1 MFQGNVGVKLA
12 VVAAGTILFLI
23 PSTRK
28 YILILTVILAAF
40 AAAAYAVG
48 KSSSIIAQMFGFLA
62 IVVILIIAVMLF
74 VVPTME
80 LAIPLILHN
89 LVYPLDDVAELAV
102 LAFFIYLLIAIVR
115 SGGHYLTPYRPPVNN
130 VGNRQNWIA
139 Y

>member
-1 MFQGNVGVKLA
+1 MFQGNLGVKLA
-12 VVAAGTILFLI
+12 VVVAGTILFII

-48 KSSSIIAQMFGFLA
+48 KSSSIIAQMSGFLA

-80 LAIPLILHN
+80 LAIPMILHN
-89 LVYPLDDVAELAV
+89 LVYPLGDVAELAV
-102 LAFFIYLLIAIVR
+102 LAFFIYLLIAIMR
-115 SGGHYLTPYRPPVNN
+115 TGGHYFTPYRPPVNN
-130 VGNRQNWIA
+130 VENRQNWIA